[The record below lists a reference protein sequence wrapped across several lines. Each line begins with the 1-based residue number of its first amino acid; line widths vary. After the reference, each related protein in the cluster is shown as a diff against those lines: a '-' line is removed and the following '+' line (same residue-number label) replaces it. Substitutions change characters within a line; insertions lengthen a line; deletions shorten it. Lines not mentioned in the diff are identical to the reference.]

1 MINFFNWNFAYNI
14 NFAER
19 KIEAAMGGGIYFLGW
34 SVAQLWSSVAQYGAA

>member
-19 KIEAAMGGGIYFLGW
+19 KIEAAMGGGGYIF
-34 SVAQLWSSVAQYGAA
+34 